1 MTKEMLLLLALAVA
15 LVIAVAAVKSRASGR
30 KAAGDI
36 RARKLLTEREQPMFF
51 RLQQAFPDDV
61 VLSQVSFSA
70 LLTAKDLPTRQR
82 FNRKVADFVVATKA
96 FEVLAVI
103 ELDDAS
109 HRGREVHDSKR
120 DSMLEQAGY
129 RVLRFKHVPNVVD
142 VQQAVRP
149 DAQGARQSVDRRL
162 LQREAEP
169 GHNPR
174 HQ

>member
-1 MTKEMLLLLALAVA
+1 MTKEMLLLVGLA
-15 LVIAVAAVKSRASGR
+15 IAVSILAAVVQSRPWRRRASG
-30 KAAGDI
+30 DI
-36 RARKLLTEREQPMFF
+36 KPKKLLTEREQPMFF
-51 RLQQAFPDDV
+51 RLRQAFPDDV
-61 VLSQVSFSA
+61 VLAQVAFSA

-149 DAQGARQSVDRRL
+149 VIHSAGQ
-162 LQREAEP
+162 
-169 GHNPR
+169 
-174 HQ
+174 

>member
-15 LVIAVAAVKSRASGR
+15 LSIAAAVIGSRPWRRKGAS
-30 KAAGDI
+30 DI
-36 RARKLLTEREQPMFF
+36 RAKKLLTEREQPMFF

-61 VLSQVSFSA
+61 VLSQVALSA
-70 LLTAKDLPTRQR
+70 LLTAKDLRTRQR

-109 HRGREVHDSKR
+109 HRGREVQDSKR

-129 RVLRFKHVPNVVD
+129 RVLRFKYVPNVVD

-149 DAQGARQSVDRRL
+149 PVARAVPPFCRVDA
-162 LQREAEP
+162 
-169 GHNPR
+169 
-174 HQ
+174 

>member
-1 MTKEMLLLLALAVA
+1 MTKEMLLLLVLAIALS
-15 LVIAVAAVKSRASGR
+15 IVAAVVKSRPWQRRASG
-30 KAAGDI
+30 DI
-36 RARKLLTEREQPMFF
+36 KPKKLLTEREQPMFF
-51 RLQQAFPDDV
+51 RLQQAFPNDV
-61 VLSQVSFSA
+61 VLTQVAFSA
-70 LLTAKDLPTRQR
+70 LLTARDLPTRQR
-82 FNRKVADFVVATKA
+82 FNRKVADFVVTTKA

-149 DAQGARQSVDRRL
+149 EAPADRQ
-162 LQREAEP
+162 
-169 GHNPR
+169 
-174 HQ
+174 

>member
-1 MTKEMLLLLALAVA
+1 MTKEMLLLLVLAIALS
-15 LVIAVAAVKSRASGR
+15 VAAAVIQSRPWR
-30 KAAGDI
+30 RRAGGEI
-36 RARKLLTEREQPMFF
+36 SAKKLLTEREQPMFF

-70 LLTAKDLPTRQR
+70 LLTAKDMPTRQR

-109 HRGREVHDSKR
+109 HRGREVQDSRR

-129 RVLRFKHVPNVVD
+129 RVLRFKHVPNAAD
-142 VQQAVRP
+142 VQRAVH
-149 DAQGARQSVDRRL
+149 AQLRVPSS
-162 LQREAEP
+162 E
-169 GHNPR
+169 
-174 HQ
+174 